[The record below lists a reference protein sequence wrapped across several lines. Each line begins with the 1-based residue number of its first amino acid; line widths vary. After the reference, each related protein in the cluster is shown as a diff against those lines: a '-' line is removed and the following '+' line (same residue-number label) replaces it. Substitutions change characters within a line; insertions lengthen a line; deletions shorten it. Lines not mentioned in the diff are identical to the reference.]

1 MRSRILVVED
11 DLKMQE
17 LIVEFL
23 LSQDYDVDAASD
35 GMEGYEYYRNNNYDL
50 VILDI
55 LMPKLDGYGLCKI
68 IRKDNEEVGIIF
80 VTELINEEDEIKGFN
95 LGGDDYVKKPFSLN
109 ILIKRI
115 EAVLKRKKQLRSFRK
130 LVKFRELKLDLS
142 TYKAYIQDKEIEL
155 TLKEFNILKIL
166 IEIYPKVACR
176 EFLIENVWGYDFY
189 GDTRVID
196 AHVKNIRKKIK
207 HDYIKTLKGIGYV
220 LTE

>member
-1 MRSRILVVED
+1 MQSRILVVED
-11 DLKMQE
+11 DLRMQE
-17 LIVEFL
+17 VIVKFL

-35 GMEGYEYYRNNNYDL
+35 GMEGYEHYRGNSYDL

-55 LMPKLDGYGLCKI
+55 MMPKLDGYGLCKM
-68 IRKDNEEVGIIF
+68 IRKDNEEIGIIF
-80 VTELINEEDEIKGFN
+80 LTALDSEEDEVKGFD
-95 LGGDDYVKKPFSLN
+95 LGVDDYIKKPFSFN
-109 ILIKRI
+109 VLIKRI
-115 EAVLKRKKQLRSFRK
+115 EAVLRRKKKVVSFQN
-130 LVKFRELKLDLS
+130 LLKFRELKLDLS
-142 TYKAYIQDKEIEL
+142 TYKVYVEDKEIEL

-176 EFLIENVWGYDFY
+176 EFLIENIWGYDFY

-220 LTE
+220 LTK